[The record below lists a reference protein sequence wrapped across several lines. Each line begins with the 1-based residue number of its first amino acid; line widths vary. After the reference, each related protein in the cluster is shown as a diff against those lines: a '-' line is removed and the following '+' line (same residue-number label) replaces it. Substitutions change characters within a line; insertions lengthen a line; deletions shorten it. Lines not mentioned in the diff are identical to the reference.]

1 VKLLYFGLEGR
12 GELIRHLLNAANID
26 YEDARLSFEEW
37 PKFKSGTPFGQLP
50 VLTWD
55 GEEVAQSMAIT
66 RFVAR
71 KVGLGGRSDLE
82 FAQADMVVEH
92 MMDIWPPLNALRFA
106 SSQEERKKKV
116 EPFLKEFLP
125 DWLGKMENILK
136 NRGGGWFAGKGMTF
150 ADLSLM
156 VLIDFL
162 MAPQEAAFTDLNN
175 LEERKKILDGFPL
188 LKANYERT
196 CLVPT
201 VLSWKQ
207 KKPVSKL

>member
-1 VKLLYFGLEGR
+1 
-12 GELIRHLLNAANID
+12 
-26 YEDARLSFEEW
+26 
-37 PKFKSGTPFGQLP
+37 
-50 VLTWD
+50 
-55 GEEVAQSMAIT
+55 M
-66 RFVAR
+66 
-71 KVGLGGRSDLE
+71 
-82 FAQADMVVEH
+82 
-92 MMDIWPPLNALRFA
+92 PPLNALRFA
-106 SSQEERKKKV
+106 KSQEERKKKV
-116 EPFLKEFLP
+116 QPFLKEFLP

-136 NRGGGWFAGKGMTF
+136 ERGGGWFAGKGMTF

-201 VLSWKQ
+201 VISWKQ
-207 KKPVSKL
+207 NKPVSKL